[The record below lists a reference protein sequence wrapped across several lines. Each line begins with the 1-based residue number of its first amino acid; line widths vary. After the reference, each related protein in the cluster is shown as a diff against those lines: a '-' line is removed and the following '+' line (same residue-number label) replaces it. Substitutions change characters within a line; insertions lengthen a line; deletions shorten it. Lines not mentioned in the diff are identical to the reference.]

1 MSTQEKEQQ
10 HTQSDTI
17 IETPEASQMLEPE
30 DDDDE
35 SLPDPFAS
43 SKTFSTKDPKPTPK
57 PCHGSQL

>member
-1 MSTQEKEQQ
+1 MSTQETEQQ

-17 IETPEASQMLEPE
+17 TETPEAYQMSEPK

-35 SLPDPFAS
+35 SLLDPVAP
-43 SKTFSTKDPKPTPK
+43 SKTFSTKHPKPTPK